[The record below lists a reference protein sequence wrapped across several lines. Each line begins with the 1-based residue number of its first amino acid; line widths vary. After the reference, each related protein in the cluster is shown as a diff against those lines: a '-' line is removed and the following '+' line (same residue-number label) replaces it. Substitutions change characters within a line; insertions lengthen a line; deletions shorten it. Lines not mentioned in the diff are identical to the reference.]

1 MKEELVSACFT
12 EKTLF
17 GSFEDGT
24 IVHWNC
30 TKEGEVLNEFIG
42 HTKKVTN
49 LYVEDDLLISGSYDG
64 TIRTWKVSV
73 KWTLPRV
80 ASQKWCIRQ
89 TGQ

>member
-24 IVHWNC
+24 IVNWNC

-49 LYVEDDLLISGSYDG
+49 LFVDGNLLVSGSYDG
-64 TIRTWKVSV
+64 TIRTWNISV
-73 KWTLPRV
+73 ILYQYRMVKQR
-80 ASQKWCIRQ
+80 
-89 TGQ
+89 